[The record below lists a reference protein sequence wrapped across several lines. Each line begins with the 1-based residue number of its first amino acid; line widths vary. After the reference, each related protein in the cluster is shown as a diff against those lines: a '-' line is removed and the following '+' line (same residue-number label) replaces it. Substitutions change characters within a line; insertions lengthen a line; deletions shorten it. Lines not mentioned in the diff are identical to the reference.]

1 VIPSFPATNPLHKDF
16 VSVICFA
23 ALAFSLYYFAR
34 KPLDS
39 ETILEQVENEEL

>member
-1 VIPSFPATNPLHKDF
+1 VIPTFPTTNPLHKDW
-16 VSVICFA
+16 VSVIAFV

-39 ETILEQVENEEL
+39 EKILEQVEGEE